1 MHTWDAEHAAI
12 HRNAHL
18 MTLRTVLLSLLV
30 FMPVAG
36 VSAAGHADVK
46 LEPSTAVRVTGAVT
60 APQTFDV
67 AALQALVAHD
77 TGPVDV
83 ICASGAI
90 VGKVDSFRGVR
101 LRDVIDAVGLKLD
114 GDKDGRRMV
123 ILARG
128 TDGYLATFS
137 WNELYNTDVGPEVL
151 VAWEKDGEALQSFE
165 GQLLLIS
172 GKDIRTGPRRVRNL
186 GEIEIQRVP

>member
-1 MHTWDAEHAAI
+1 
-12 HRNAHL
+12 
-18 MTLRTVLLSLLV
+18 MTLRALLLALLV
-30 FMPVAG
+30 LVPVGG

-46 LEPSTAVRVTGAVT
+46 IDPSTSVRVTGAVT

-101 LRDVIDAVGLKLD
+101 LRDLIDAVGLQLD
-114 GDKDGRRMV
+114 GHKDGRRMV
-123 ILARG
+123 IVARG

-137 WNELYNTDVGPEVL
+137 WNELYNTDIGPQVL
-151 VAWEKDGEALQSFE
+151 VAWEKDGKPLEPRE

>member
-1 MHTWDAEHAAI
+1 MI
-12 HRNAHL
+12 
-18 MTLRTVLLSLLV
+18 LRGLLLTLLV
-30 FMPVAG
+30 LVPIAG
-36 VSAAGHADVK
+36 ASSADHADVK
-46 LEPSTAVRVTGAVT
+46 LEPSTSVRVTGAVT

-83 ICASGAI
+83 VCASGAI

-101 LRDVIDAVGLKLD
+101 LRDLIDAVGLQLD
-114 GDKDGRRMV
+114 GHKDGRRMV
-123 ILARG
+123 IVARG

-151 VAWEKDGEALQSFE
+151 VAWEKDGEALQPFE

-186 GEIEIQRVP
+186 SEIEIQRVP